1 MPLLKGQAWHLLGDL
16 DAVLSLVPVCRI
28 DKEAPVQYV
37 PTLYHWT
44 PAGPGARIS
53 NQLNSDEEV
62 EALRVG
68 VIPSWASCMV
78 DTRVQLRI

>member
-1 MPLLKGQAWHLLGDL
+1 LR
-16 DAVLSLVPVCRI
+16 RI

-44 PAGPGARIS
+44 PSGPGARIS

-62 EALRVG
+62 EALRITVAQFLNSTAG
-68 VIPSWASCMV
+68 SQHSVVSFAQLVIESKGKKCGGC
-78 DTRVQLRI
+78 